1 MSAVMTIIDIA
12 SMIVWL
18 SARPSSRRASGMRT
32 LDSICR
38 PVAPID
44 CPASTVL
51 TGTRR
56 MPSAVMRMA
65 AGMA

>member
-1 MSAVMTIIDIA
+1 MTIIDIA

-18 SARPSSRRASGMRT
+18 RARPSSSRASGRRT
-32 LDSICR
+32 LDSIWR
-38 PVAPID
+38 LVAPID
-44 CPASTVL
+44 RPASTVL

-56 MPSAVMRMA
+56 MPRAVIRMA